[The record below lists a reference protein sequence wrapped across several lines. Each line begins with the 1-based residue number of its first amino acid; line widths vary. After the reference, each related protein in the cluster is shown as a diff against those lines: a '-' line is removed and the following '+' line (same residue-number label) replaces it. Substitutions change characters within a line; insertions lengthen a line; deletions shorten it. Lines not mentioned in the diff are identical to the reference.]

1 MQILMLIC
9 SACIP
14 TFFSIPTLFAGL
26 IMLVV
31 AGLYGFA
38 FYLGERGE
46 EVKLT
51 DWTGEPKVVTTHEQK
66 QHEQKATTGADKEMK
81 ETTKESKKKKGGLA
95 AQDSLANNV

>member
-1 MQILMLIC
+1 
-9 SACIP
+9 
-14 TFFSIPTLFAGL
+14 
-26 IMLVV
+26 MLVV

-51 DWTGEPKVVTTHEQK
+51 DWTGEPKAAATHEQK
-66 QHEQKATTGADKEMK
+66 STTGAAKEMK
-81 ETTKESKKKKGGLA
+81 ETTKDSKKKKGGLA